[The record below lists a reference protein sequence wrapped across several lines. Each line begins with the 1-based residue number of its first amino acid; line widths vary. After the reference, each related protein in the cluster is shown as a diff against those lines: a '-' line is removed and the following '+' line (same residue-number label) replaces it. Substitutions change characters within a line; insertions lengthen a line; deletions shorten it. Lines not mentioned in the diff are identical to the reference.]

1 MKRPA
6 SRQLPA
12 GRRASN
18 PAVKESVPA
27 GGKASRSTMENRG
40 DPHRE
45 RFEEPGNEG
54 RGVGE
59 EVGPAKLVE
68 EGVEEGI

>member
-1 MKRPA
+1 
-6 SRQLPA
+6 
-12 GRRASN
+12 
-18 PAVKESVPA
+18 
-27 GGKASRSTMENRG
+27 MENRG

>member
-1 MKRPA
+1 M
-6 SRQLPA
+6 
-12 GRRASN
+12 
-18 PAVKESVPA
+18 VK
-27 GGKASRSTMENRG
+27 NRG

-45 RFEEPGNEG
+45 GLEKAGDEG

-68 EGVEEGI
+68 EGVEKRVR